1 MVIACS
7 LLTSLLAIYWLRC
20 LNSLASSVLLDFF
33 CFLLNLL

>member
-20 LNSLASSVLLDFF
+20 LKQPCKFGAPRFF